1 MFINNLFN
9 HLQNIK
15 QARQKPTRLLLPT
28 MFLLV
33 FCCIVAGVW
42 FYAGSIV
49 DNILA
54 SIYIIT
60 CLISGI
66 AIIII
71 SKKSKY
77 DYCYLA
83 LNIGILFI
91 LVTFFF
97 LLLSSYDLS
106 INEQI
111 NPLWAL
117 LLYIVPIIIG
127 IISFFII
134 FNNKEIKIKNIDQKK
149 VAEST
154 MIVGTVT
161 FFGITLMRL
170 LNRTGVINID
180 AFKNVFFYILC
191 PILSGFLAN
200 GATVGITLF
209 KYRQQLLAM
218 EQQYYYNNN
227 NYNNINQL

>member
-9 HLQNIK
+9 HLQNFK
-15 QARQKPTRLLLPT
+15 QARQKPTRLVFPT
-28 MFLLV
+28 IFLLV
-33 FCCIVAGVW
+33 FCCIAAGVW

-54 SIYIIT
+54 SIYIIS

-83 LNIGILFI
+83 LNIGILCI

-97 LLLSSYDLS
+97 LLSSYDLS

-117 LLYIVPIIIG
+117 LLYMVPIIIG

-134 FNNKEIKIKNIDQKK
+134 FNNKEINIKNIDQKK

-180 AFKNVFFYILC
+180 EFKNVFFYILC

-200 GATVGITLF
+200 GATV
-209 KYRQQLLAM
+209 
-218 EQQYYYNNN
+218 
-227 NYNNINQL
+227 